1 MCSISIRQS
10 NILQPLLICESLVF
24 PIFHLSITLASFQTS
39 NMLFNQVIAAAI
51 LASVSLAAPTSNTI
65 TTSTTSIVSPPATSA
80 PSSSTL
86 SLTQQLFLADT
97 AADRFALLPKDSQF
111 VFDFGNPALKGK
123 GGKGGDLITA
133 NRKTF
138 PALVGTGSGMAV
150 GFLGPCGFNTP
161 HVHPRSTELQIV
173 TSGRL
178 VTEMLPENG
187 VFNNNAAADGRRV
200 ITNTVTANQMTP
212 FYQGSVHTQF
222 NPDCTPTT
230 FVASF
235 NSEDFGAGQVAD
247 ELFAMSADVVS
258 AAFGQAIDGADVAK
272 FKGAIP
278 ATIAKGVEMC
288 LKQCGIAKR

>member
-1 MCSISIRQS
+1 
-10 NILQPLLICESLVF
+10 
-24 PIFHLSITLASFQTS
+24 
-39 NMLFNQVIAAAI
+39 MLFTPIIAAAI
-51 LASVSLAAPTSNTI
+51 LASTSLAAPSNPYGMRNAT
-65 TTSTTSIVSPPATSA
+65 TAATGTGTAPAPATSTTSTSSA
-80 PSSSTL
+80 PTL

-97 AADRFALLPKDSQF
+97 AVGRFALLPKDNQF
-111 VFDFGNPALKGK
+111 VFDFGNPALKGQ
-123 GGKGGDLITA
+123 GGKGGDLIAA
-133 NRKTF
+133 NRQTF

-161 HVHPRSTELQIV
+161 HVHPRGTELQIV

-187 VFNNNAAADGRRV
+187 VFNNNVAADGRRV
-200 ITNTVTANQMTP
+200 ITNTVTEFQMQP

-222 NPDCTPTT
+222 NPDCTPAT

-258 AAFGQAIDGADVAK
+258 AAFGQAINGADVAK

-278 ATIAKGVEMC
+278 TSIAEGVEAC

>member
-1 MCSISIRQS
+1 
-10 NILQPLLICESLVF
+10 
-24 PIFHLSITLASFQTS
+24 
-39 NMLFNQVIAAAI
+39 MLFTPLIAAAI
-51 LASVSLAAPTSNTI
+51 LASTSLAAPTMSYNTST
-65 TTSTTSIVSPPATSA
+65 TTSTTSIAAPTATST
-80 PSSSTL
+80 SSPL
-86 SLTQQLFLADT
+86 SLTAQLFLADT
-97 AADRFALLPKDSQF
+97 AADRIALLPSDSQF

-123 GGKGGDLITA
+123 GGKGGDLIAA

-161 HVHPRSTELQIV
+161 HVHPRGTELQIV

-187 VFNNNAAADGRRV
+187 VFNNNVAANGRRV
-200 ITNTVTANQMTP
+200 ITNTVTVNQMTP

-222 NPDCTPTT
+222 NPDCTPAT
-230 FVASF
+230 FVAGF
-235 NSEDFGAGQVAD
+235 NHEDFGTGQVPD
-247 ELFAMSADVVS
+247 ELFAMSPDVVS

-278 ATIAKGVEMC
+278 TSIAEGVENC
-288 LKQCGIAKR
+288 LKTCGIAMR